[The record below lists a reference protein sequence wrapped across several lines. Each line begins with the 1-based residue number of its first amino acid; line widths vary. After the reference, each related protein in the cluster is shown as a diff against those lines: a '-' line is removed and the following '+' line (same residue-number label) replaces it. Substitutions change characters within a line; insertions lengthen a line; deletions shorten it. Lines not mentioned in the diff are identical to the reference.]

1 MTDSGARHSNHPLWE
16 LTLARVREFSREP
29 AAIFWVYVFP
39 LIMMI
44 SLGLAFRNQ
53 PMERVAVDVRQGA
66 AQGLIA
72 ALQQDPRFQVNVCDE
87 ATCRQRLRI
96 GKSDLLVVDLGGA
109 ARENRNTGSR
119 PQRYAYYFDP
129 TKPAGILARQLADEV
144 LQRAAG
150 RQNVVATEDRQYV
163 DPGGRYIDFLVP
175 GLLGLGLMGGGLWGV
190 GFAIVDLRIRKLL
203 KRFLATPMKREHF
216 LGAIMLSRLLFGISE
231 VLVLLVLAR
240 LAFGVSNLGSF
251 WLLLF
256 VILLGSFEFSGIGLL
271 VASRPQKLETV
282 SGLMNLVMLPMWIG
296 SGVFFSVE
304 RFPEWLQPALAL
316 LPLTP
321 LINALRAVM
330 LEGATIMSLG
340 DELLIMLAYTVV
352 TFVLALRFF
361 RWS

>member
-1 MTDSGARHSNHPLWE
+1 MPDHRARHSYHPLWE
-16 LTLARVREFSREP
+16 LTLARLREFSREP

-53 PMERVAVDVRQGA
+53 PVERVAVDVQQGA
-66 AQGLIA
+66 DSRLIA
-72 ALQQDPRFQVNVCDE
+72 ALQNDPRFLVRVCEE
-87 ATCRQRLRI
+87 AVCRRRLRI
-96 GKSDLLVVDLGGA
+96 GRSDLLVVQQA
-109 ARENRNTGSR
+109 SPSTENSGDDQATG
-119 PQRYAYYFDP
+119 YVYHFDP
-129 TKPAGILARQLADEV
+129 TKPAGVLARQLTDEV

-150 RQNVVATEDRQYV
+150 RDDVVATEDRKAIE
-163 DPGGRYIDFLVP
+163 PGGRYIDFLVP

-216 LGAIMLSRLLFGISE
+216 LGAIMLSRMLFGMTE
-231 VLVLLVLAR
+231 VLMLLVLAR
-240 LAFGVSNLGSF
+240 VAFGVTNFGSL

-256 VILLGSFEFSGIGLL
+256 VILLGAFEFSGIGLL

-321 LINALRAVM
+321 LIKALRAVM
-330 LEGATIMSLG
+330 LEGAGIMSLG
-340 DELLIMLAYTVV
+340 NELLIMLAYTVA